1 MKLREKYDNDL
12 VRLED
17 SVRAMGQS
25 VQNAL
30 RDAVATLTSHDAAS
44 ARHIIEND
52 RAVDE
57 QERDI
62 EHLCMTL
69 LLRQQPI
76 ASDLRQVS
84 GALKMVTDLERMGD
98 HAADIAEVGLALKP
112 EAVFSEGLRRMA
124 RNALEME
131 RQTLEA
137 FLERDLNKADQVIK
151 ADDGQDAQFEA
162 VKQDLAI
169 RLAADPGGA
178 DETLDLL
185 MIAKYMER
193 LSDHAVNVA
202 EWARF
207 CQTGLYRGEQIV

>member
-1 MKLREKYDNDL
+1 
-12 VRLED
+12 
-17 SVRAMGQS
+17 
-25 VQNAL
+25 
-30 RDAVATLTSHDAAS
+30 
-44 ARHIIEND
+44 
-52 RAVDE
+52 
-57 QERDI
+57 
-62 EHLCMTL
+62 
-69 LLRQQPI
+69 
-76 ASDLRQVS
+76 
-84 GALKMVTDLERMGD
+84 
-98 HAADIAEVGLALKP
+98 
-112 EAVFSEGLRRMA
+112 
-124 RNALEME
+124 ME
-131 RQTLEA
+131 RQALEA

-151 ADDGQDAQFEA
+151 ADDQQDAQFEA

>member
-1 MKLREKYDNDL
+1 MSLREKYDSDL
-12 VRLED
+12 RRLEEA
-17 SVRAMGQS
+17 VRRMGEEVRQALTLSLQS
-25 VQNAL
+25 VEEKNKELANQVIEGD
-30 RDAVATLTSHDAAS
+30 RDIDS
-44 ARHIIEND
+44 
-52 RAVDE
+52 
-57 QERDI
+57 QEREI

-98 HAADIAEVGLALKP
+98 HAADIAEVGLALAP
-112 EAVFSEGLRRMA
+112 QAALSDGLRQMA

-131 RQTLEA
+131 KEALEA
-137 FLERDLNKADQVIK
+137 FLSRDLEKANQVVQ
-151 ADDGQDAQFEA
+151 ADDAQDAQFDQ
-162 VKQDLAI
+162 VKKELAG
-169 RLAADPGGA
+169 RLAADPSCA
-178 DETLDLL
+178 DETLDIL